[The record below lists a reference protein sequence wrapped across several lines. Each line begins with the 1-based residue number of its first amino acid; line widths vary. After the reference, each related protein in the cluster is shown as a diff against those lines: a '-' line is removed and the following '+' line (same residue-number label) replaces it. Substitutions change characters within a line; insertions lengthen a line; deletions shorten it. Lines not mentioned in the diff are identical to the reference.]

1 VTDSPWEQRL
11 GFWWIAEDH
20 PTRPAI
26 AASPAGA
33 LTYGE
38 LAGRAHQ
45 LVHLLRSRGLQPGDA
60 VAALVPNGVDVV
72 ACYLACNEAGWFFI
86 PLNTFLTPGE
96 VATIVEHSGARGLV
110 AHEQFAAQLAGVDR
124 SALAAAFAIGAVDG
138 FEPLGDA
145 LADQPTTTPAERT
158 PGSLFVYTSGT
169 TGRPKG
175 IRRPP
180 LPGDPGEATNAA
192 AIFGRAF
199 DFVPFG
205 GPHLVSTA
213 MYHGGSLAYY
223 MGALNVGHPLVIM
236 ARFGAEEALRLIDEQ
251 RVFSAYMVPT
261 QFHRLLQLPDDVRAR
276 YDVSSLHSVV
286 HSAAPCPLDVKRR
299 MLEWW
304 GPVIWETYGG
314 MEGPATIAKPNRWLE
329 KPGTVGRAIRGTR
342 LAILDDDGN
351 ELAPGEIGAI
361 YYGAETPTFEYVGD
375 AETTRAAYRGKLFTI
390 GDLGYVDDDGYL
402 FIRDRAKDMI
412 ITGGVNV
419 YPQEVEAVLATH
431 PAVADVAVIGL
442 PDEEWGETI
451 VAVVEPVAGH
461 ATDDALG
468 AALVEHCR
476 AQLARYKCPRRVEFR
491 TSLPRT
497 DAGKL
502 YKRQLREDFGVT

>member
-1 VTDSPWEQRL
+1 MASPWDQRL

-20 PTRPAI
+20 PERPAI
-26 AASPAGA
+26 AASPDGA
-33 LTYGE
+33 CTYAE

-45 LVHLLRSRGLQPGDA
+45 LVHLLRARGLEPGDA
-60 VAALVPNGVDVV
+60 VAALLPNGIGLVE
-72 ACYLACNEAGWFFI
+72 CSLACNEAGWYFI
-86 PLNTFLTPGE
+86 PLNTFLIAHE
-96 VATIVEHSGARGLV
+96 VCTILEHSGARALV
-110 AHEQFAAQLAGVDR
+110 VDERFAPSMATIDR
-124 SALAAAFAIGAVDG
+124 SALAAAFAAGDVDG
-138 FEPLGDA
+138 FESLSQARASHPISEP
-145 LADQPTTTPAERT
+145 ADRR

-180 LPGDPGEATNAA
+180 PDGDPGHAANDA

-213 MYHGGSLAYY
+213 MYHGGSHSYY
-223 MGALNVGHPLVIM
+223 SGALNVGHPLVVM
-236 ARFGAEEALRLIDEQ
+236 PRFDAEESLRLIEAH

-261 QFHRLLQLPDDVRAR
+261 QFHRLLQLPEEVRER
-276 YDVSSLHSVV
+276 YDVSSLHAVV
-286 HSAAPCPLDVKRR
+286 HSAAPCPLEVKRR
-299 MLEWW
+299 MMAWW

-314 MEGPATIAKPNRWLE
+314 MEGPATIAKPHRWLE
-329 KPGTVGRAIRGTR
+329 KPGTVGRAIKGTR
-342 LAILDDDGN
+342 VAILDDDGN
-351 ELAPGEIGAI
+351 ELGPGELGGI
-361 YYGAETPTFEYVGD
+361 YYGSDAPSFEYVGD

-390 GDLGYVDDDGYL
+390 GDVGFLDDDGYL

-419 YPQEVEAVLATH
+419 YPQEIEAVLATH

-442 PDEEWGETI
+442 PDEEWGESI
-451 VAVVEPVAGH
+451 VAVVEPVAGR
-461 ATDDALG
+461 AADDAL
-468 AALVEHCR
+468 ATDLLDHCR
-476 AQLARYKCPRRVEFR
+476 ALLARYKCPRRVEFR
-491 TSLPRT
+491 ASLPRT

-502 YKRQLREDFGVT
+502 YKRQLREDFGVN